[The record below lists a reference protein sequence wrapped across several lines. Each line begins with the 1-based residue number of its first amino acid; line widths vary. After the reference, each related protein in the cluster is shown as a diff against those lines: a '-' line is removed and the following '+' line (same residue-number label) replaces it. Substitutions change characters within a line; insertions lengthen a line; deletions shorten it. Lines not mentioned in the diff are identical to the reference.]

1 MNRIYSVMTVN
12 AERKILPSQN
22 IPKGKKL
29 KSILYVCLRR

>member
-22 IPKGKKL
+22 IPKGKNL
-29 KSILYVCLRR
+29 SLFFMYA